1 MHLVP
6 GCHLGLEAGWHQS
19 LGVFTQHRGL
29 DLEDVTAAEEREGR
43 CGGGGLQVTRKGGF
57 KSL

>member
-19 LGVFTQHRGL
+19 LGVFTRHRGL

-43 CGGGGLQVTRKGGF
+43 CGGGGL
-57 KSL
+57 

>member
-1 MHLVP
+1 MPLVP

-19 LGVFTQHRGL
+19 LGVFTRHRGL
-29 DLEDVTAAEEREGR
+29 DLEDVTAAEEREG
-43 CGGGGLQVTRKGGF
+43 LQVTRKGGF